1 MRSATKE
8 SQESIGFYVFLTLAT
23 IVFLS
28 LFVGLYKP
36 VLWAAVFALLFR
48 PVYLYFYNRF
58 EKRQSLAAAV
68 TVVLVLFI
76 VILPSSIFALA
87 VGKEAAS
94 YADELRSGAIDP
106 SAVFEW
112 FANLL
117 PSIRGFADT
126 LGVNFN
132 DIDTRASEAVAAG
145 SEFIAS
151 KALDVGKGLVRT
163 IFSLLL
169 MHYLL
174 FYFLK
179 DGLKIT
185 RAVLGAL
192 PLGEKSTDEFAG
204 EIADVSKATI
214 KGLVIIGLIQG
225 AIGTVTFFALGV
237 RGAALWGVA
246 MAVSSLVPVIG
257 TSLVWVPAALVLVA
271 AGHWVKAVILIAVGA
286 IVIGLVDNLLRPVLI
301 GHDTR
306 IPDYLVLLST
316 LGALGLFGL
325 TGFIIGP
332 LIAAIFLAA
341 WRFHLDG
348 RGNSRAPQR
357 RVKSTSD

>member
-1 MRSATKE
+1 
-8 SQESIGFYVFLTLAT
+8 V
-23 IVFLS
+23 
-28 LFVGLYKP
+28 
-36 VLWAAVFALLFR
+36 WAATRSTV
-48 PVYLYFYNRF
+48 
-58 EKRQSLAAAV
+58 LARR
-68 TVVLVLFI
+68 
-76 VILPSSIFALA
+76 
-87 VGKEAAS
+87 
-94 YADELRSGAIDP
+94 YGAIDP
-106 SAVFEW
+106 SPVFEW
-112 FANLL
+112 FADML
-117 PSIRGFADT
+117 PSVRDFAAS
-126 LGVNFN
+126 LGVSFD

-151 KALDVGKGLVRT
+151 KVLDVGKGLVRT

-179 DGLKIT
+179 DGPKIA
-185 RAVLGAL
+185 RSVLGAV
-192 PLGEKSTDEFAG
+192 PLGKRSTDEFAG
-204 EIADVSKATI
+204 EIVEVSKATI
-214 KGLVIIGLIQG
+214 KGLAIIGLIQG

-246 MAVSSLVPVIG
+246 MAVSSLVPVVG
-257 TSLVWVPAALVLVA
+257 TSLVWLPAALILVA
-271 AGHWVKAVILIAVGA
+271 AGHWVKAIILIALGS
-286 IVIGLVDNLLRPVLI
+286 IVIGFVDNLLRPALI

-341 WRFHLDG
+341 WRFHLDS
-348 RGNSRAPQR
+348 RGGFASTAAPSQIYIELKKFHYCR
-357 RVKSTSD
+357 PPQAADHAGDSVAR